1 MAGIGF
7 ELRRLGRQETLSS
20 LASAFGHAAIV
31 AAGPWLFTILSLAI
45 ITFTVEQ
52 IVGLDTLATFRI
64 IIIYAFATSLVI
76 TSPVTIVATRLV
88 ADALWLKKTDAVRPL
103 LIGAFGLS
111 VVLVAPC
118 AALLVFYF
126 NVPSGVALVLTAM
139 SLTVALI
146 WVALSFCGAVR
157 DYVAVTLAFLF
168 GLIVSLVLSIGA
180 ALYGLGPTGM
190 AWGFL
195 VGLVL
200 ILFGLTQRVLMTFP
214 APVADIRDGFAAM
227 IDGMGRYRLLA
238 FGALAGTAAVWIDKW
253 VFWFSL
259 QGEKVD
265 AGLIH
270 APLYD
275 SAMFIASLVI
285 IPSLAQFVMRLETE
299 FFDRYHTYFG
309 TIKSH
314 GTIRQIEA
322 ARVRM
327 KSFTLDHLVLI
338 TVSHV
343 GICAVLILAAPA
355 IVDLLNLHYRQI
367 AILRFGA
374 LGSVFQ
380 FIFIAT
386 TAMLLFFDRRKLF
399 LTLQLTFFALNLVL
413 SMWSVSAGEEYYGVG
428 YFMACLIS
436 SLIAYVMADRTFTNL
451 NYLTFIG
458 NNPSV
463 REAASSVS
471 AQRRSIP
478 RIFREAVIAV
488 MPRRRRS

>member
-7 ELRRLGRQETLSS
+7 ELRRLSRQETLSS
-20 LASAFGHAAIV
+20 LASAFGHAAVV

-45 ITFTVEQ
+45 ITLTVEQ
-52 IVGLDTLATFRI
+52 IVGLGTLATFRI

-88 ADALWLKKTDAVRPL
+88 ADALWLNRIEAVRPL
-103 LIGAFGLS
+103 LIGAYGLAIAL
-111 VVLVAPC
+111 VVPFAM
-118 AALLVFYF
+118 LLVYF
-126 NVPSGVALVLTAM
+126 FSVPSNLAVVLTAM
-139 SLTVALI
+139 SATVALI

-157 DYVAVTLAFLF
+157 DYFAVTLAFLV
-168 GLIVSLVLSIGA
+168 GLLVSLVLSIAA
-180 ALYGLGPTGM
+180 ALGGLGPAGM
-190 AWGFL
+190 VWGFL
-195 VGLVL
+195 VGLVV
-200 ILFGLTQRVLMTFP
+200 ILFGLTHRVLTTFP
-214 APVADIRDGFAAM
+214 APVTDLGAGFVAM
-227 IDGMGRYRLLA
+227 IDGLKRYRLLA

-253 VFWFSL
+253 VFWFSPA
-259 QGEKVD
+259 GEKVD

-285 IPSLAQFVMRLETE
+285 IPSLAQFVMRLETD
-299 FFDRYHTYFG
+299 FFDHYQTYFG

-343 GICAVLILAAPA
+343 GICAVLVLAAPA
-355 IVDLLNLHYRQI
+355 IVDLLNLQYRQI
-367 AILRFGA
+367 AILRYGA
-374 LGSVFQ
+374 IGSVFQ

-386 TAMLLFFDRRKLF
+386 TAMLLFFDRRRLF
-399 LTLQLTFFALNLVL
+399 LVLQLTFLALNLGL
-413 SMWSVSAGEEYYGVG
+413 TMWTVSAGEDYYGVG
-428 YFMACLIS
+428 YFLACLIS
-436 SLIAYVMADRTFTNL
+436 SFIAYVMAERTFTNL

-463 REAASSVS
+463 REAASS
-471 AQRRSIP
+471 AAARPPGIP
-478 RIFREAVIAV
+478 QIVREAVRAV